1 VLITYKQLDILQD
14 EIPYD
19 LLLSA
24 DPSREL
30 VDSYLK
36 NGICYLAFID
46 NTIVGEIVLVPTGPS
61 ILEIMNV
68 AVHEDY
74 QGKGI
79 GKQLIHKALEEAAKL
94 GAATVEIGTGNSS
107 IHQLKLYQQCGFRIS
122 GIDHDF
128 FVRNYDEPI
137 FENGIQ
143 CKDMIRLTINF

>member
-1 VLITYKQLDILQD
+1 MLKD

-19 LLLSA
+19 LLLLA
-24 DPSREL
+24 DPSQEI
-30 VDSYLK
+30 VNSYLQK
-36 NGICYLAFID
+36 GICYLAYSD
-46 NTIVGEIVLVPTGPS
+46 NTLIGEIVLVPTEPS
-61 ILEIMNV
+61 TMEIMNV

-128 FVRNYDEPI
+128 FMRNYDEPI

-143 CKDMIRLTINF
+143 CKDMIRLTIIL